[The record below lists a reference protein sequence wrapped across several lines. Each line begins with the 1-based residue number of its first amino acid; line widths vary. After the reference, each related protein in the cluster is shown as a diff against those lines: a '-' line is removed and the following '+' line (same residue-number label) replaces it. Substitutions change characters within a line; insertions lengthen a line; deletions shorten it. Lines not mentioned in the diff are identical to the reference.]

1 MTVTGA
7 VEQAGADM
15 MMPPVAEWPDAAQVQ
30 ALPEKLAQSILRYID
45 DNAIEPGE
53 HLGEARLAGVL
64 HVSRTPVRAALKRLA
79 DMDIVENRPN
89 RGFFLKRPAAGTV
102 LPDVN
107 EDEEAPYFRIAEDR
121 LAGVLPDRVTESEL
135 LRRYALSR
143 PRLGRLL
150 RRMAQEGWIER
161 LPGKGWRF
169 LPVLSTEDGYVQMY
183 QFRAVIEPAALRLPG
198 YHLPA
203 AVIDK
208 LRRQQQSVLEHSA
221 ERYSPAVLFQ
231 LGAYFHEAI
240 VSGAGNDLMTEAIR
254 RANQL
259 RRLMDYRYRAA
270 GSRARDAARTAAR
283 SAARIAAECSE
294 HLHLLDMIE
303 AGDLTAAASFL
314 RDHLESALAR
324 KTGLLGSIV
333 PPP

>member
-1 MTVTGA
+1 MT
-7 VEQAGADM
+7 
-15 MMPPVAEWPDAAQVQ
+15 MPPVAEWPDGAPAQ

-45 DNAIEPGE
+45 DNSIAPGE

-89 RGFFLKRPAAGTV
+89 RGFFLKRAAEGSI
-102 LPDVN
+102 LPDVS
-107 EDEEAPYFRIAEDR
+107 EEEEAPYFRIAEDR
-121 LAGVLPDRVTESEL
+121 LTGVLPDRFTESEL

-143 PRLGRLL
+143 PRLGHLL
-150 RRMAQEGWIER
+150 RRMAHEGWVER

-169 LPVLSTEDGYVQMY
+169 LPVLDTEDGYVQMY
-183 QFRAVIEPAALRLPG
+183 QFRVVIEPAALRLPG
-198 YHLPA
+198 YRLPGSL
-203 AVIDK
+203 IDK

-231 LGAYFHEAI
+231 IGAYFHEAI

-259 RRLMDYRYRAA
+259 RRLMDYRYRAT
-270 GSRARDAARTAAR
+270 GNPARNAACNAARL
-283 SAARIAAECSE
+283 AAECSE

-303 AGDLTAAASFL
+303 AGDLAAAANYL

-324 KTGLLGSIV
+324 KSGLLSADV